1 MAGITALGTTYNL
14 PNYTGILYQLTPA
27 DTPFFSAIG
36 GLTGGG
42 QSTDTEFEWSTFDL
56 RAAAQPAVLEG
67 QDAPTEQERVRAQI
81 KNVTQIHQ
89 ETIGVS
95 YTKQAAVGRKAG
107 LANDATNPVRSEVDW
122 QTEQMLK
129 QMARDIDYS
138 FINGTYQLPTDNTT
152 ARKTRGLLAA
162 ITSNTFDVSAGASK
176 SGAAATTDI
185 ITLAS
190 HGQNVGD
197 LIVFTNIGT
206 AVGVTVGTNY
216 YVIADSF
223 TTGQFKV
230 ATTRGGTAVDIT
242 TAGTVVWPAYAAL
255 SKALV
260 DQMLQTVYD
269 AGGITE
275 SGMATLLVG
284 SAQRRDGHS
293 RVHLG
298 ELRHQGATGQPRW
311 RNRRPHPD
319 RLRHPERDAGPDGA
333 GQHAGDRVDG
343 AVPAGVPGDPRQGP
357 LLRRAAGPHRRQG
370 PRADLRRG
378 RPSVRQREGPRQ
390 DDQPSGLS
398 RHGW

>member
-42 QSTDTEFEWSTFDL
+42 QSTDTEFEWETYDL
-56 RAAAQPAVLEG
+56 RSASQPAVLEG
-67 QDAPTEQERVRAQI
+67 QDAPTEQARVRAQV
-81 KNVTQIHQ
+81 KNVTQIYQ

-107 LANDATNPVRSEVDW
+107 LANDATNPVRSEIDW

-129 QMARDIDYS
+129 QMARDVNYTCL
-138 FINGTYQLPTDNTT
+138 NGTYQLPTDNTT
-152 ARKTRGLLAA
+152 ARKSRGLLTA
-162 ITSNTFDVSAGASK
+162 ITSNVFDVSAGATK
-176 SGAAATTDI
+176 SGSAATTDI

-223 TTGQFKV
+223 TSGQFKIS
-230 ATTRGGTAVDIT
+230 TSRGGTAVDIT

-255 SKALV
+255 TKGLV

-269 AGGITE
+269 AGGISE
-275 SGMATLLVG
+275 QGMATLLVS
-284 SAQRRDGHS
+284 SAQRRAVTAAYTSASYVRVDITGTLGGVTVDRIQTDFGILNVMLDRMVPTTTLAVVSMEQCRPVFLEIPDKGHFFAEPLA
-293 RVHLG
+293 RT
-298 ELRHQGATGQPRW
+298 GAK
-311 RNRRPHPD
+311 
-319 RLRHPERDAGPDGA
+319 
-333 GQHAGDRVDG
+333 DRVQIYG
-343 AVPAGVPGDPRQGP
+343 EVGLQYGNQAAHGKMLNLQG
-357 LLRRAAGPHRRQG
+357 
-370 PRADLRRG
+370 
-378 RPSVRQREGPRQ
+378 
-390 DDQPSGLS
+390 
-398 RHGW
+398 